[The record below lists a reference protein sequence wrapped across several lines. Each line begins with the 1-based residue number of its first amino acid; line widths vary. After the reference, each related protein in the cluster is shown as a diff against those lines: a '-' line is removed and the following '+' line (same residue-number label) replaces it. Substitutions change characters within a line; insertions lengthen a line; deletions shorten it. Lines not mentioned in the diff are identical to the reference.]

1 MKRWASWRFEALHLA
16 LSPSHRLMRILGP
29 IVLAQPLFMA
39 SL

>member
-16 LSPSHRLMRILGP
+16 LSPSLMRILGP